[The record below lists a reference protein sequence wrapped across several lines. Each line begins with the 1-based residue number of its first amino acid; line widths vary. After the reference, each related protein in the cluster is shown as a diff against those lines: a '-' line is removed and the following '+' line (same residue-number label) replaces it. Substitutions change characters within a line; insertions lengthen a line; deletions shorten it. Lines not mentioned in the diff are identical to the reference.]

1 MDLRLDAGDAEV
13 SRNFYLL
20 LTLVWT
26 LNAISYV
33 LMSILSIRQYRARR
47 TRWGGA
53 AYCVLIVNFALQYL
67 GQLTEEAVRIATG
80 RFLPFLGAADL
91 VTSVMV
97 AVLLF
102 HTFYNG
108 ERDYLSGRR
117 IWKTLLGLSY
127 AVAAATIIGGVGFYM
142 GVFHD
147 LPIPE
152 RFGVPSPVAFAAL
165 GGIGVLCASRRL
177 QPRQRRWA
185 VAFCIA
191 WVSTAILWM
200 TTHNLAFFLL
210 KDLCPLIFIFIVTY
224 YVERLAFFD
233 VLIKKGVMAFISI
246 SLLAMYFTWVGPWML
261 RFRLSIAVWALS
273 AWPIV
278 LLNPW
283 LYRTLSA
290 WIDRLWLGR
299 RFSPIEASE
308 HFLNGLQG
316 AIGELELASLAEQR
330 LHTIFRSE
338 AEVLLDPARWPAG
351 EESGEHMQ
359 APIRLGG
366 ELVGVIRV
374 RARAHNPRFLS
385 EDLALLASLAEV
397 FSFLLENLRLR
408 EKRLE
413 HEKRER
419 ELVLNANRS
428 ELKALRAQV
437 NPHFLFNALNTIAS
451 LIPRHPDR
459 AEKTIEQLAEVFR
472 YTLRRSDRE
481 WVTLEEE
488 LEAVRAYLD
497 VEQERFGDRLVVRLA
512 CTEAARGA
520 RIPAMV
526 VQTLV
531 ENAVK
536 HGAGAIRT
544 QAVVE
549 IEADV
554 SASGISIMVRDNGPG
569 FPAAVMRSLPPGD
582 GGYGLRNVRER
593 LQGHFG
599 AAAGLH
605 IDRDSALGRTA
616 VTLRLPCTAVQPAEA
631 RVP

>member
-1 MDLRLDAGDAEV
+1 
-13 SRNFYLL
+13 
-20 LTLVWT
+20 
-26 LNAISYV
+26 
-33 LMSILSIRQYRARR
+33 MSVLSIRQYRVRK

-53 AYCVLIVNFALQYL
+53 AYCALIVTFAVQYL
-67 GQLTEEAVRIATG
+67 SLMIGEAVSVATG
-80 RFLPFLGAADL
+80 HSVALFHAVNETAP
-91 VTSVMV
+91 VMV
-97 AVLLF
+97 TVLLF
-102 HTFYNG
+102 HVFYNS
-108 ERDYLSGRR
+108 EREYLPGRR
-117 IWKTLLGLSY
+117 IWKAFLGLSY
-127 AVAAATIIGGVGFYM
+127 AGAVAAA
-142 GVFHD
+142 
-147 LPIPE
+147 
-152 RFGVPSPVAFAAL
+152 
-165 GGIGVLCASRRL
+165 IGVLGYCMGIFRHGPVLESGLVPQPWAFGAAGVIGVMCASRR
-177 QPRQRRWA
+177 PADNPIERRQRRWMLA
-185 VAFCIA
+185 LFIA
-191 WVSTAILWM
+191 WVCIGVISPMTHARGLIL
-200 TTHNLAFFLL
+200 AA
-210 KDLCPLIFIFIVTY
+210 DACPLLLIFLVTY
-224 YVERLAFFD
+224 CVERLAFFD
-233 VLIKKGVMAFISI
+233 VLIKKGVMAFTSF
-246 SLLAMYFTWVGPWML
+246 SLLAAYFTWAFPRL
-261 RFRLSIAVWALS
+261 ACFRLSLTVWALS

-283 LYRTLSA
+283 LYRRLSA

-299 RFSPIEASE
+299 RFTPIEASE

-316 AIGELELASLAEQR
+316 AIGEPELASLAEQR
-330 LHTIFRSE
+330 LGAIFRSE
-338 AEVLLDPARWPAG
+338 SEVILDPAHLPAE

-366 ELVGVIRV
+366 EQVGVIRV

-428 ELKALRAQV
+428 ELKALRAQI

-549 IEADV
+549 IEADI

-569 FPAAVMRSLPPGD
+569 FPAAAMRSLPPGD
-582 GGYGLRNVRER
+582 GGYGLRNIRER

-605 IDRDSALGRTA
+605 IDRDSTLGTTA
-616 VTLRLPCTAVQPAEA
+616 VTLRLPCAVPQPAEA

>member
-1 MDLRLDAGDAEV
+1 MLPYRL
-13 SRNFYLL
+13 N
-20 LTLVWT
+20 
-26 LNAISYV
+26 I
-33 LMSILSIRQYRARR
+33 M
-47 TRWGGA
+47 
-53 AYCVLIVNFALQYL
+53 
-67 GQLTEEAVRIATG
+67 
-80 RFLPFLGAADL
+80 
-91 VTSVMV
+91 
-97 AVLLF
+97 
-102 HTFYNG
+102 
-108 ERDYLSGRR
+108 
-117 IWKTLLGLSY
+117 
-127 AVAAATIIGGVGFYM
+127 
-142 GVFHD
+142 
-147 LPIPE
+147 
-152 RFGVPSPVAFAAL
+152 
-165 GGIGVLCASRRL
+165 
-177 QPRQRRWA
+177 
-185 VAFCIA
+185 
-191 WVSTAILWM
+191 
-200 TTHNLAFFLL
+200 
-210 KDLCPLIFIFIVTY
+210 
-224 YVERLAFFD
+224 
-233 VLIKKGVMAFISI
+233 
-246 SLLAMYFTWVGPWML
+246 
-261 RFRLSIAVWALS
+261 VWALS

-283 LYRTLSA
+283 LYRKLSA
-290 WIDRLWLGR
+290 WLDRTWLGR

-316 AIGELELASLAEQR
+316 AISEPELAALAEQR
-330 LHTIFRSE
+330 LRTIFQSE
-338 AEVLLDPARWPAG
+338 AAVVLDPVGRASACPPPVAAGAAAGACAPAG
-351 EESGEHMQ
+351 GTPADTGEPMQ

-366 ELVGVIRV
+366 EQVGVIRV
-374 RARAHNPRFLS
+374 RARAHSPRFLS
-385 EDLALLASLAEV
+385 EDLALLASLAEI

-497 VEQERFGDRLVVRLA
+497 VEQERFGDRLAVRLSCA
-512 CTEAARGA
+512 EEARGE

-544 QAVVE
+544 RAMVE
-549 IEADV
+549 IEANV
-554 SASGISIMVRDNGPG
+554 SSAGICIAVRDNGPG
-569 FPAAVMRSLPPGD
+569 FPAGAMRALPPGNS
-582 GGYGLRNVRER
+582 GYGLRNVRER

-599 AAAGLH
+599 AAASLH
-605 IDRDSALGRTA
+605 VDRDNALGLTA
-616 VTLRLPCTAVQPAEA
+616 VTLRLPCTAPQPAEA
-631 RVP
+631 RAS

>member
-1 MDLRLDAGDAEV
+1 M

-20 LTLVWT
+20 MTLVWT
-26 LNAISYV
+26 LNAISFV
-33 LMSILSIRQYRARR
+33 LMSILSIRQYRVHR
-47 TRWGGA
+47 TLWGGA
-53 AYCVLIVNFALQYL
+53 AYCALIVNFAVLYL
-67 GQLTEEAVRIATG
+67 GELTAEAVRIATG
-80 RFLPFLGAADL
+80 RFPAFLGAVDL

-102 HTFYNG
+102 HTFYNS
-108 ERDYLSGRR
+108 EREYLPARK
-117 IWKTLLGLSY
+117 IWQTFLGLSY
-127 AVAAATIIGGVGFYM
+127 AVAAATIIGGVGFYL

-165 GGIGVLCASRRL
+165 GCVGVLCATRR
-177 QPRQRRWA
+177 PAGSATGRRQRRWA

-191 WVSTAILWM
+191 WASTATLWM
-200 TTHNLAFFLL
+200 TTRNLVFFLP
-210 KDLCPLIFIFIVTY
+210 KDICPLIFIFIVTY

-233 VLIKKGVMAFISI
+233 VLIKKGVMAFISL
-246 SLLAMYFTWVGPWML
+246 SLLAMYFTWVGPWMM

-290 WIDRLWLGR
+290 WLDRLWLGR

-308 HFLNGLQG
+308 HFLDGLQG
-316 AIGELELASLAEQR
+316 AIGETELASLAEQR
-330 LHTIFRSE
+330 LRTIFRSE
-338 AEVLLDPARWPAG
+338 AEVVLDPARQPA
-351 EESGEHMQ
+351 EEDRGEHMQ

-366 ELVGVIRV
+366 EQVGIIRV

-428 ELKALRAQV
+428 ELKALRAQI

-512 CTEAARGA
+512 CTQAARSA

-549 IEADV
+549 IEADI
-554 SASGISIMVRDNGPG
+554 SAYGISIMVRDNGPG
-569 FPAAVMRSLPPGD
+569 FPAAAMRSLPPGD
-582 GGYGLRNVRER
+582 GGYGLRNIRER
-593 LQGHFG
+593 LHGHFG

-605 IDRDSALGRTA
+605 IDRDSTLGRTA
-616 VTLRLPCTAVQPAEA
+616 VTLRLPCALPQPAEA

>member
-1 MDLRLDAGDAEV
+1 MG
-13 SRNFYLL
+13 RNLYLFL
-20 LTLVWT
+20 SLVWS
-26 LNAISYV
+26 LDAISYV
-33 LMSILSIRQYRARR
+33 LMSIFCIRNYRVRR

-53 AYCVLIVNFALQYL
+53 AYCALIVNFALVYVNL
-67 GQLTEEAVRIATG
+67 LTEEAVRIATG
-80 RFLPFLGAADL
+80 HTLAFFNAIDL
-91 VTSVMV
+91 LASVMA

-108 ERDYLSGRR
+108 EREYLPGPR
-117 IWKTLLGLSY
+117 IWKAFVWLSY
-127 AVAAATIIGGVGFYM
+127 AIAVATAIGGVGFFM
-142 GVFHD
+142 GVFSH
-147 LPIPE
+147 LPIPP
-152 RFGVPSPVAFAAL
+152 RFWIPPPLA
-165 GGIGVLCASRRL
+165 GGAIGAIGVLCASRR
-177 QPRQRRWA
+177 PASGSTERRQRRW
-185 VAFCIA
+185 VVGFCIA
-191 WVSTAILWM
+191 WALTAMLWL
-200 TTHNLAFFLL
+200 TTAAPVFSLP
-210 KDLCPLIFIFIVTY
+210 KDLCPLIFVFIVTY

-233 VLIKKGVMAFISI
+233 VLIKKGVVTFISF

-261 RFRLSIAVWALS
+261 RFHLSIVVWALS
-273 AWPIV
+273 ACPIV
-278 LLNPW
+278 LIHPW
-283 LYRTLSA
+283 LYRVISA
-290 WIDRLWLGR
+290 WLDRLWLGR

-308 HFLNGLQG
+308 HFVDGLQG
-316 AIGELELASLAEQR
+316 AISEPELVALAERR
-330 LHTIFRSE
+330 LRTIFRSE
-338 AEVLLDPARWPAG
+338 AEVTLGPSAQSSSPSD
-351 EESGEHMQ
+351 SGEAMQ

-366 ELVGVIRV
+366 EQVGTIRV

-385 EDLALLASLAEV
+385 EDLALLASLAEI

-408 EKRLE
+408 ERRLE
-413 HEKRER
+413 HEKREQ

-497 VEQERFGDRLVVRLA
+497 VEQERFGDRLVVRVA
-512 CTEAARGA
+512 CTEEAMDV

-536 HGAGAIRT
+536 HGVGGIRT

-549 IEADV
+549 IEARVD
-554 SASGISIMVRDNGPG
+554 ASGISIQVRDNGPG
-569 FPAAVMRSLPPGD
+569 FPATALGGFPAGN
-582 GGYGLRNVRER
+582 GGYGLRNIRER

-599 AAAGLH
+599 DAASLH
-605 IDRDSALGRTA
+605 IDRDSALGMTVVAIHLPRT
-616 VTLRLPCTAVQPAEA
+616 AEA
-631 RVP
+631 RAQ

>member
-1 MDLRLDAGDAEV
+1 M
-13 SRNFYLL
+13 SRNLYLFL
-20 LTLVWT
+20 SLVWS
-26 LNAISYV
+26 LDAISYV
-33 LMSILSIRQYRARR
+33 LMSIFCIRNYRVRR

-53 AYCVLIVNFALQYL
+53 AYCALIVNFALVYVNL
-67 GQLTEEAVRIATG
+67 LTEEAVRIATG
-80 RFLPFLGAADL
+80 HTLAVFSAIDL
-91 VTSVMV
+91 LSSVMA

-108 ERDYLSGRR
+108 EREYLPGPR
-117 IWKTLLGLSY
+117 IWKAFVWLSY
-127 AVAAATIIGGVGFYM
+127 AITVATAIGGVGFFM
-142 GVFHD
+142 GIFSH
-147 LPIPE
+147 LPIP
-152 RFGVPSPVAFAAL
+152 PLLWIPPPLA
-165 GGIGVLCASRRL
+165 GGAIGAIGVLCASRR
-177 QPRQRRWA
+177 PASGSAERRQRRW
-185 VAFCIA
+185 VVGFCIVWA
-191 WVSTAILWM
+191 SAAMLWLTTAAPI
-200 TTHNLAFFLL
+200 FFLP
-210 KDLCPLIFIFIVTY
+210 KDLCPLIFVFIVTY

-233 VLIKKGVMAFISI
+233 VLIKKGVVTFISF

-261 RFRLSIAVWALS
+261 RFQLSIVVWALS
-273 AWPIV
+273 ACPIV
-278 LLNPW
+278 LIHPW
-283 LYRTLSA
+283 LSRVISA
-290 WIDRLWLGR
+290 WLDRLWLGR

-308 HFLNGLQG
+308 HFVDGLQG
-316 AIGELELASLAEQR
+316 AIREPELIALAEQR
-330 LHTIFRSE
+330 LRTIFRSE
-338 AEVLLDPARWPAG
+338 AEVVLGPVPDSREA
-351 EESGEHMQ
+351 MQ
-359 APIRLGG
+359 APIRLAG
-366 ELVGVIRV
+366 EQVGAIRV

-385 EDLALLASLAEV
+385 EDLALLASLAEI

-408 EKRLE
+408 ERRLE
-413 HEKRER
+413 HEKREQ

-497 VEQERFGDRLVVRLA
+497 VEQERFGDRLVVCVT
-512 CTEAARGA
+512 CTDEAMDV

-536 HGAGAIRT
+536 HGVGGIRT

-549 IEADV
+549 IEAGVD
-554 SASGISIMVRDNGPG
+554 ASGISIEVRDNGPG
-569 FPAAVMRSLPPGD
+569 FPSTAMGGGFPAGN
-582 GGYGLRNVRER
+582 GGYGLRNIRER

-599 AAAGLH
+599 DAASLH
-605 IDRDSALGRTA
+605 IDRDSARGMTVVAIHLPRT
-616 VTLRLPCTAVQPAEA
+616 AEA
-631 RVP
+631 RAQ